1 MSNICY
7 CLALKKT
14 SFSNSFFSPMA
25 KSAKNSEPIN
35 YGDLTTSCDLLCD
48 QQHLSLLVRGLSS
61 PLDKVLVSG
70 RFGIQT

>member
-1 MSNICY
+1 M
-7 CLALKKT
+7 LLFGLKKKLPFQT
-14 SFSNSFFSPMA
+14 LFLSPMA

-61 PLDKVLVSG
+61 PLDKVLV
-70 RFGIQT
+70 